1 MGIYNMKVTAIF
13 PDYID
18 EVWPQV
24 KGYVQMCLDTSYKH
38 NAVGAEIFDVEQTK
52 EHMKKGNGLMLV
64 VHDNIKIYAS
74 LMVEVLNTIDGRS
87 LNLSSMGGESIY
99 SWNME
104 LLAKLK
110 EVAETYGCNN
120 IVIHMVRKGWRR
132 ALKPYGF
139 VDIGK
144 RVYAGTEY
152 EAISLSIKGNGD
164 IDQ

>member
-1 MGIYNMKVTAIF
+1 MKVTAIF
-13 PDYID
+13 PEYID

-24 KGYVQMCLDTSYKH
+24 KHHVQMCLDTSYKH

-74 LMVEVLNTIDGRS
+74 LMVEVLLTDAGRS
-87 LNLSSMGGESIY
+87 LNLTSMGGESIY

-110 EVAETYGCNN
+110 EVAETYRCDD
-120 IVIHMVRKGWRR
+120 IRIHMVRKGWKR

-139 VDIGK
+139 SDIGIK
-144 RVYAGTEY
+144 NYAGTDYPCIAYKVKE
-152 EAISLSIKGNGD
+152 
-164 IDQ
+164 